1 MERKTIGEFIAVLR
15 KANGLTQR
23 QLAEKL
29 NVSEK
34 SISRWE
40 RNETAPDL
48 ALIPVIAELFSVT
61 SDELL
66 RGERIDP
73 TEAAPSPKQEK
84 RLSYMF
90 KQALTRH
97 RIHSIVAVDIH
108 RQACLVLTVTGNHDS
123 PFGVCQSLLIGHSLI
138 HALLDSIVPKILLG
152 TLGAV
157 GIVDATA

>member
-1 MERKTIGEFIAVLR
+1 MSPK
-15 KANGLTQR
+15 
-23 QLAEKL
+23 
-29 NVSEK
+29 K

-73 TEAAPSPKQEK
+73 AAAAPSPKQEK

-97 RIHSIVAVDIH
+97 RIHSIVAVGI
-108 RQACLVLTVTGNHDS
+108 
-123 PFGVCQSLLIGHSLI
+123 SLCGAVP
-138 HALLDSIVPKILLG
+138 ALLLHNLISYR
-152 TLGAV
+152 
-157 GIVDATA
+157 

>member
-97 RIHSIVAVDIH
+97 RIHSIVAVGI
-108 RQACLVLTVTGNHDS
+108 
-123 PFGVCQSLLIGHSLI
+123 SLCGAVP
-138 HALLDSIVPKILLG
+138 ALLLHNLISYR
-152 TLGAV
+152 
-157 GIVDATA
+157 